1 MECEILGLNPA
12 EFEIASWEAT
22 YSDSQRSDRVAKG
35 TRLAAMS
42 SRGGG
47 APVASAYSADS
58 IESAAAPEEP
68 AIGFTVGLAS
78 VTANLE
84 VGYIRKAR

>member
-1 MECEILGLNPA
+1 
-12 EFEIASWEAT
+12 
-22 YSDSQRSDRVAKG
+22 
-35 TRLAAMS
+35 MS
-42 SRGGG
+42 ARGGAVG
-47 APVASAYSADS
+47 ASNYSADS
-58 IESAAAPEEP
+58 IESASASPEEP